1 MKTFPADKMDKELKY
16 RLIKPN
22 QSIADYVY
30 CFSSLQNLSGQQEG
44 VVIPNGKIDLLFC
57 KTKDNQLQIV
67 LMGLETKPKPTPKL
81 DITSFFAISFNPLA
95 LEYILHQSIAEFVN
109 SGMQL
114 PNDFWDFN
122 IDDLD
127 NFKTFCG
134 KASQKIRSLLPKEI
148 DERKLKL
155 FNLIFESDGEINIKD
170 LSERIV
176 WEERQINRYFKKY
189 LGISLKYYCNI
200 LRFQASLFHIK
211 DGNLYPQL
219 NFTDQSHF
227 IKEIKKLSGVSPKEL
242 FKNQNDR
249 FLQFLVYHTK

>member
-1 MKTFPADKMDKELKY
+1 MNHELEY

-22 QSIADYVY
+22 PEIADFVY
-30 CFSSLQNLSGQQEG
+30 CFSSLKNLSNQKEG
-44 VVIPNGKIDLLFC
+44 VIIPNGKIDLIFYQTL
-57 KTKDNQLQIV
+57 DNQLRTT
-67 LMGLETKPKPTPKL
+67 LMGLETKPKAIPKL
-81 DITSFFAISFNPLA
+81 DITAFFAISFHPLA
-95 LEYILHQSIAEFVN
+95 LEYILHQSIAEFVD
-109 SGMQL
+109 SGMEL
-114 PNDFWDFN
+114 PNYFWDFN
-122 IDDLD
+122 SDDLD
-127 NFKTFCG
+127 NFEAFCE
-134 KASQKIRSLLPKEI
+134 KASRKIYSLLPQKI
-148 DERKLKL
+148 DGRKLEL
-155 FNLIFESDGEINIKD
+155 FNLILETDGEINIKE
-170 LSERIV
+170 LSEKIV

-200 LRFQASLFHIK
+200 LRFQSSLFHIK

>member
-1 MKTFPADKMDKELKY
+1 MDTELEY
-16 RLIKPN
+16 RIIKPD
-22 QSIADYVY
+22 QSIAHFVY
-30 CFSSLQNLSGQQEG
+30 CFSSLQNLSSQKEG

-57 KTKDNQLQIV
+57 KTQSNNLQIV
-67 LMGLETKPKPTPKL
+67 LMGLETKPKPMPKL
-81 DITSFFAISFNPLA
+81 DIEFFFAISFNPLA
-95 LEYILHQSIAEFVN
+95 LEYILHQSIAEFVD
-109 SGMQL
+109 SGLAL

-122 IDDLD
+122 IHDLD
-127 NFKTFCG
+127 DFELFCE
-134 KASQKIRSLLPKEI
+134 KASRKIHSLLHKEI
-148 DERKLKL
+148 DDRKLKL
-155 FNLIFESDGEINIKD
+155 FNLIFETDGEISIKE
-170 LSERIV
+170 LSEKIV
-176 WEERQINRYFKKY
+176 WEERQINRYFKKH

-249 FLQFLVYHTK
+249 FLQFLVYHTR